1 MTMKSTATN
10 QTTGQAGSGASDFV
24 RYLAAKKSVDDR
36 ALNRHVWQALAQ
48 HVAHGAAQ
56 HTTPLQVLEI
66 GCGIGTMVER
76 ALEWGLFEGARQG
89 VAYTAIDAEA
99 GNVVAARERLAAL
112 PPWLEL
118 RLEQAD
124 VFDFVQPGDA
134 VGRYDLLIAHAFL
147 DLVDV
152 PRILPLLTQVTRP
165 GGLLYMTINFDGA
178 TILQPEIDRAFDD
191 AVEAAYH
198 HTMDTRMTAGHPS
211 GDSRTGRHLFA
222 HLAHAGIR
230 LLAAGSSDWVVH
242 AIDGRYPGD
251 ERFFLDFIVHTMH
264 GALRS
269 APDIDP
275 ARFDAWIAA
284 RHAQIE
290 RGELVYIAHQLDFLG
305 ATPAADFAAPAV

>member
-1 MTMKSTATN
+1 MKTTATN
-10 QTTGQAGSGASDFV
+10 QTTGRIGNRASDFV

-36 ALNRHVWQALAQ
+36 ALNRHVWQVLAQ
-48 HVAHGAAQ
+48 HIAHRAAQGAA
-56 HTTPLQVLEI
+56 PLQVLEI

-76 ALEWGLFEGARQG
+76 ALEWGLFEGVRQG

-99 GNVVAARERLAAL
+99 GSIVAAKERLAAL
-112 PPWLEL
+112 PSWLEL
-118 RLEQAD
+118 QFEQAD
-124 VFDFVQPGDA
+124 VFDFLQPGDG
-134 VGRYDLLIAHAFL
+134 VERYDLLIAHAFL

-152 PRILPLLTQVTRP
+152 PRILPLLEQASKP
-165 GGLLYMTINFDGA
+165 GGLLYLTISFDGA

-198 HTMDTRMTAGHPS
+198 HTMDTRMTAGLPS

-222 HLAHAGIR
+222 HLACAGIR

-242 AIDGRYPGD
+242 AIDGRYLGD

-264 GALRS
+264 GALRRT
-269 APDIDP
+269 PDIDP

-305 ATPAADFAAPAV
+305 ATPAAGFAAPAI